1 MEWGGEPAD
10 MRPLSCLA
18 YQVPPSLADG
28 ILTPAWTV
36 SAVRLPP
43 SSLSSSLPHFLS
55 SFFCFITKQHREV
68 KELVS
73 QLVRIRPSLPNSR
86 GPAFPTAP
94 LCPQERVH
102 PLGHTMHLLCSD
114 PGRRKPAPR
123 PCPRLSSLPC
133 LLALPWLWLRRD
145 ALYGSRC
152 LSCHKLG

>member
-1 MEWGGEPAD
+1 MERGGEPAD
-10 MRPLSCLA
+10 MRPPSCLA

-55 SFFCFITKQHREV
+55 SFFCFVTKQHREV

-114 PGRRKPAPR
+114 PGGE
-123 PCPRLSSLPC
+123 SLPPA
-133 LLALPWLWLRRD
+133 LAP
-145 ALYGSRC
+145 GFPRC
-152 LSCHKLG
+152 LASWHFPGFG